1 MISGRKAAD
10 DEKTMTIT
18 QNVKSYYHLWLICSE
33 FSRCG
38 ISKVSFYGIFILD
51 FLDVEYPKD
60 TRRRLKLYDKVPQ
73 PLTASAKIAKQ
84 TKRLELMRGPE
95 LVHNTLVYGDY
106 GIQVRLSHPS
116 RHLNY
121 LP

>member
-1 MISGRKAAD
+1 MISGGKAAD
-10 DEKTMTIT
+10 DENIMTHYPAC
-18 QNVKSYYHLWLICSE
+18 KEL
-33 FSRCG
+33 
-38 ISKVSFYGIFILD
+38 VSFYGIFVQN

-106 GIQVRLSHPS
+106 GIQVRLSQRNPSNHP
-116 RHLNY
+116 
-121 LP
+121 